1 MSIAETSTSNVPAES
16 SRVSQYWE
24 RQFEKN
30 RADASLWTNNEI
42 VARHIYRLISGGSEE
57 HWLSWFFD
65 RYLEAGTVFE
75 RSLSVCCGDGAHE
88 LGIANTGKVGFI
100 RGFDIS
106 EGAIAQTNAAFE
118 KAAIRKGSYAFEV
131 ADANNLQM
139 EDRFDLILSTGALH
153 HVTNLEG
160 LLSKLGSMLGAEG
173 YFVILEYV
181 GPNRFQWTDAQ
192 LSVINGI
199 LQQLDPRY
207 LRDNT
212 RVELGRPSIPDF
224 LAIDP
229 SEAVRSEDV
238 LRLLAEYFTI
248 EYLRN
253 FNGTLMHPLY
263 PLLDARLTNTA
274 APDFDSIV
282 RMILWI
288 EDFLIRG
295 KLLSSDFIFAICRSK
310 EGRKGSGAAPLRLSS
325 RERRFVG
332 YIDQLDQHAV
342 AGWAAEVEAPT
353 GPVRVD
359 VYLDECLQATLT
371 ADLFRQDLQDA
382 GYGDGRKGFSLPLVF
397 PTSSAPGALVR
408 LLVAGSNEVLA
419 TRPLA
424 QAQTGS

>member
-1 MSIAETSTSNVPAES
+1 MSITETPVPAES
-16 SRVSQYWE
+16 ARVSQYWE
-24 RQFEKN
+24 QQFEKN
-30 RADASLWTNNEI
+30 RADASLWTNNDI
-42 VARHIYRLISGGSEE
+42 VTRHIYRLISGGSEE

-65 RYLEAGTVFE
+65 HYLDVGMVFE

-131 ADANNLQM
+131 ADANNLQI

-160 LLSKLGSMLGAEG
+160 LLSKLSNMLGAEG

-181 GPNRFQWTDAQ
+181 GPNRFQWTDTQ

-207 LRDNT
+207 LRANT
-212 RVELGRPSIPDF
+212 RVDLGRPSIPDF
-224 LAIDP
+224 IAIDP

-238 LRLLAEYFTI
+238 LPLLSEYFTI

-263 PLLDARLTNTA
+263 PLLDARFTNA
-274 APDFDSIV
+274 AEPDFDSIL

-295 KLLSSDFIFAICRSK
+295 KLLSSDFVFAICRSK
-310 EGRKGSGAAPLRLSS
+310 EGRKASDAAQPRLSARKS
-325 RERRFVG
+325 RFVG
-332 YIDQLDQHAV
+332 YIDLSNQHAV
-342 AGWAAEVEAPT
+342 AGWAADMGAPT
-353 GPVRVD
+353 GPVQVD
-359 VYLDECLQATLT
+359 VYVGECLQATLT
-371 ADLFRQDLQDA
+371 ADMFRQDLKDA
-382 GYGDGRKGFSLPLVF
+382 GYGDGKKAFSLPLIS
-397 PTSSAPGALVR
+397 PTSFAPGALVR
-408 LLVAGSNEVLA
+408 LLVAGSNQVLA

-424 QAQTGS
+424 QARAES